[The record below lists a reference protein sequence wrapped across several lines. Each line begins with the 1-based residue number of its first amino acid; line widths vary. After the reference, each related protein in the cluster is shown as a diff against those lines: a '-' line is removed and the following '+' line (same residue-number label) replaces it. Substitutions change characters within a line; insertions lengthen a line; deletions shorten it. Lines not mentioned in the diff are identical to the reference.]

1 MPFTAR
7 GNHSV
12 NIYSRLPKACKYY
25 SFGTLSF
32 NWVVPED
39 IDEDSVFRLKLTT
52 ETPSTTHLSGKLRL
66 SHADGA
72 TPSASV
78 EPTPMEP
85 TPVEAALVE
94 TSPIKAAPVMDLK
107 PAGVSRVNVA
117 GVSLAVVLSI
127 LLACLLALRLR
138 RRSKQIVLG

>member
-12 NIYSRLPKACKYY
+12 NIYSRFPKACKYY

-39 IDEDSVFRLKLTT
+39 IEEDSVFRLKLTT

-72 TPSASV
+72 APAESTPI
-78 EPTPMEP
+78 
-85 TPVEAALVE
+85 EAAPIE
-94 TSPIKAAPVMDLK
+94 TGPIQAAPVMDVK
-107 PAGVSRVNVA
+107 PVGVSWVNVA
-117 GVSLAVVLSI
+117 GILLAVVLSI
-127 LLACLLALRLR
+127 LLACLVALRLR

>member
-12 NIYSRLPKACKYY
+12 NIYSRFPKACKYY

-39 IDEDSVFRLKLTT
+39 IEEDSVFRLKLTT

-72 TPSASV
+72 APAESTPI
-78 EPTPMEP
+78 
-85 TPVEAALVE
+85 EAAPIE
-94 TSPIKAAPVMDLK
+94 TGPIQEAPVMDVK
-107 PAGVSRVNVA
+107 PVGVSCVNVA
-117 GVSLAVVLSI
+117 GILLAVVLSI
-127 LLACLLALRLR
+127 LLACLVALRLR

>member
-1 MPFTAR
+1 MQFAPR

-12 NIYSRLPKACKYY
+12 DMYSPLDKSCKYY

-39 IDEDSVFRLKLTT
+39 IEEDSVFRLKLTT

-72 TPSASV
+72 APAESTPI
-78 EPTPMEP
+78 
-85 TPVEAALVE
+85 EAAPIE
-94 TSPIKAAPVMDLK
+94 TGPIQAAPVMDVK
-107 PAGVSRVNVA
+107 PVGVSWVNVA
-117 GVSLAVVLSI
+117 GILLAVVLSI
-127 LLACLLALRLR
+127 LLACLVALRLR

>member
-12 NIYSRLPKACKYY
+12 NIYSHFPKACKYY

-39 IDEDSVFRLKLTT
+39 IEEDSVFRLKLTT

-66 SHADGA
+66 SHTDAA
-72 TPSASV
+72 APA
-78 EPTPMEP
+78 EPTPI
-85 TPVEAALVE
+85 EAAPIE
-94 TSPIKAAPVMDLK
+94 TGPIKAAPVMDLK
-107 PAGVSRVNVA
+107 PVGVSRVNVA
-117 GVSLAVVLSI
+117 GISLAVVLSI

>member
-12 NIYSRLPKACKYY
+12 NIYSRFPKACKYY

-39 IDEDSVFRLKLTT
+39 IEEDSVFRLKLTT

-72 TPSASV
+72 APAES
-78 EPTPMEP
+78 TPME
-85 TPVEAALVE
+85 AAPIE
-94 TSPIKAAPVMDLK
+94 TGPIQAAPVMDVK
-107 PAGVSRVNVA
+107 PVGVSWVNVA
-117 GVSLAVVLSI
+117 GILLAVVLSI
-127 LLACLLALRLR
+127 LLACLVALRLR

>member
-12 NIYSRLPKACKYY
+12 NIYSHFPKACKYY

-39 IDEDSVFRLKLTT
+39 VEEDSVFRLKLTT
-52 ETPSTTHLSGKLRL
+52 ESPSTTHLSGKLRL
-66 SHADGA
+66 SHADAA
-72 TPSASV
+72 TPS
-78 EPTPMEP
+78 EPVKVAPMEP
-85 TPVEAALVE
+85 TPVETEPAE
-94 TSPIKAAPVMDLK
+94 TAPIKAAPIMDLK
-107 PAGVSRVNVA
+107 PVGVSRVNVA
-117 GVSLAVVLSI
+117 GLSLAVVVSI
-127 LLACLLALRLR
+127 LLACLVGLRLR